1 MLNSKTSQIVGRFYA
16 LPVTWSVSRDQVLHT
31 CERRYY
37 FEYVVSARINSRDQ
51 ILKEIAFLKKLTNI
65 PMWQGEVFHSVV
77 ANSIKRLRRG
87 ESLLSKTWLS
97 RLKKKVESEWAFS
110 ESRSFRDDPRSIDK
124 DGGLA
129 LFEHEYDEELGKK
142 NFAVVLQSLEALVNR
157 FTAWVE
163 HTELRKAVQ
172 DARQIWIEPRIY
184 GSHAPGFVIN
194 NVQVIAK
201 VDLALLTPDG
211 KFKIFDWK
219 TGVPSS
225 RLLQQFSQAEF
236 QIGVYQLWPHLTL
249 GYPLETIE
257 ANLIYFG
264 SEPIQHQKFCIDQNQ
279 LEYTLS
285 LIRRSIA
292 RVLRFSNTDGE
303 VKLSLEDFDFAT
315 SVRTCQQCKFKRL
328 CQRVLE
334 I

>member
-1 MLNSKTSQIVGRFYA
+1 
-16 LPVTWSVSRDQVLHT
+16 
-31 CERRYY
+31 
-37 FEYVVSARINSRDQ
+37 
-51 ILKEIAFLKKLTNI
+51 
-65 PMWQGEVFHSVV
+65 
-77 ANSIKRLRRG
+77 
-87 ESLLSKTWLS
+87 
-97 RLKKKVESEWAFS
+97 LKKKIESEWAFS
-110 ESRSFRDDPRSIDK
+110 KSRSFRDQPRLIDK

-129 LFEHEYDEELGKK
+129 LFEHEYDEDLGEK
-142 NFAVVLQSLEALVNR
+142 NSEVVLQSLEALINR

-163 HTELRKAVQ
+163 HTELKKVVQ
-172 DARQIWIEPRIY
+172 GARQIWIEPGIY

-194 NVQVIAK
+194 DVQVIAK

-225 RLLQQFSQAEF
+225 IQLQQISQAEF

-249 GYPLETIE
+249 GYPLEAIE
-257 ANLIYFG
+257 AHLIYFKG
-264 SEPIQHQKFCIDQNQ
+264 EPIQHQTFCIDQNQ
-279 LEYTLS
+279 REYTLS

-292 RVLRFSNTDGE
+292 RVQRFSSTDGE

-334 I
+334 T

>member
-1 MLNSKTSQIVGRFYA
+1 V
-16 LPVTWSVSRDQVLHT
+16 P
-31 CERRYY
+31 
-37 FEYVVSARINSRDQ
+37 ARINSRDGT
-51 ILKEIAFLKKLTNI
+51 LKEIAFLKKLTTI

-77 ANSIKRLRRG
+77 ANSLKRLRRG

-97 RLKKKVESEWAFS
+97 SLKKKVESEWTFS
-110 ESRSFRDDPRSIDK
+110 ESRSFRDNPRLIDK

-129 LFEHEYDEELGKK
+129 LFEHEYDEELRGK
-142 NFAVVLQSLEALVNR
+142 NSAVILQSLEDLVNR
-157 FTAWVE
+157 FTTWAE
-163 HTELRKAVQ
+163 QTDLRKAVQ
-172 DARQIWIEPRIY
+172 GARQIWIEPEIY
-184 GSHAPGFVIN
+184 GSNAPGFVID

-225 RLLQQFSQAEF
+225 RLSQQISQATF

-249 GYPLETIE
+249 GYPLEAIE
-257 ANLIYFG
+257 AHLIYFG
-264 SEPIQHQKFCIDQNQ
+264 GDLVQHQTFYVDQNQ
-279 LEYTLS
+279 REYTLS

-292 RVLRFSNTDGE
+292 RVLRFGNSGGE

-315 SVRTCQQCKFKRL
+315 SVGACQQCQFKRL

-334 I
+334 A